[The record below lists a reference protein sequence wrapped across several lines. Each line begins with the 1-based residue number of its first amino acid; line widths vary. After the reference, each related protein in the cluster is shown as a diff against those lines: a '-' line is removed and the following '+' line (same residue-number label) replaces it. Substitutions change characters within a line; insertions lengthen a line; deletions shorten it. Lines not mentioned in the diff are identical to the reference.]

1 MLPGGAAFKV
11 NGIGDVPWSR
21 DALVRAGEGIRLFH
35 RMRAIDAREAESRC
49 VIAGVC
55 VLDVEVD
62 L

>member
-11 NGIGDVPWSR
+11 DRIGDAPWFR
-21 DALVRAGEGIRLFH
+21 DALIRAGKGIGCVYRA
-35 RMRAIDAREAESRC
+35 RAIDAREAESPC
-49 VIAGVC
+49 VIAGVR